1 MLYGVNEEKKAAV
14 LEALENMELDELL
27 AAWNEY
33 AREYRYDDEI
43 FTLDE
48 FSDLIADRPATW
60 LMDRI
65 YYGDYNPSA
74 DLITFNGCGNIQSVT
89 WAELTDYMDYDE
101 LAEYYAGDLPHWA
114 WIPEQIAE
122 ALEELEEPEET
133 DTETA

>member
-14 LEALENMELDELL
+14 LEALENMDLDELL
-27 AAWNEY
+27 A
-33 AREYRYDDEI
+33 DQ
-43 FTLDE
+43 
-48 FSDLIADRPATW
+48 PATW

-74 DLITFNGCGNIQSVT
+74 DLITFNGYGNIQSVT

-101 LAEYYAGDLPHWA
+101 LAEYYAGDLPGWA